1 MSNKNE
7 AVAFKSKLETVNG
20 GTMVLVEKP
29 NGETL
34 EVKVKELSVLRMG
47 NLGRAAA
54 QGELAEVVLYTG
66 LKPEQVEELTDAS
79 QLELLTEGRRLNFPK
94 LAEFYPRV
102 QVLNDAITGKRNDG
116 PSMEQIVTEVLKQST

>member
-7 AVAFKSKLETVNG
+7 AVAFKAKLETVNG

>member
-7 AVAFKSKLETVNG
+7 SAAFKAKLETVNG

>member
-7 AVAFKSKLETVNG
+7 SAAFKAKLETVNG

-79 QLELLTEGRRLNFPK
+79 QLELLTEGRRLNFHK
-94 LAEFYPRV
+94 LAEFYPRLTL
-102 QVLNDAITGKRNDG
+102 LNDTITGKRNDG
-116 PSMEQIVTEVLKQST
+116 PSVEQIVTEVLKQST

>member
-1 MSNKNE
+1 M
-7 AVAFKSKLETVNG
+7 
-20 GTMVLVEKP
+20 
-29 NGETL
+29 
-34 EVKVKELSVLRMG
+34 
-47 NLGRAAA
+47 
-54 QGELAEVVLYTG
+54 VLYTG

-102 QVLNDAITGKRNDG
+102 QVLNDAITGKRSDG

>member
-7 AVAFKSKLETVNG
+7 AVAFKAKLETVNG

-54 QGELAEVVLYTG
+54 QGELAEVALYTG

-102 QVLNDAITGKRNDG
+102 QVLNDAITGKRSDG
-116 PSMEQIVTEVLKQST
+116 PSMEQIVTEVIKQST